1 MCYMGNGVGG
11 GDTRGIP
18 KITGWLGIPRPRESA
33 KFLLLF
39 LLFFALY
46 AEKVSTPHAE
56 ISNFVKTLNGENMRH
71 FFTQP
76 LGKFDNQTLL
86 NSIERLSSIKFG
98 NRTQSNL
105 VAGGHVAPKIWEP
118 RIKEEKKSK

>member
-1 MCYMGNGVGG
+1 M
-11 GDTRGIP
+11 
-18 KITGWLGIPRPRESA
+18 
-33 KFLLLF
+33 
-39 LLFFALY
+39 
-46 AEKVSTPHAE
+46 STPHAE